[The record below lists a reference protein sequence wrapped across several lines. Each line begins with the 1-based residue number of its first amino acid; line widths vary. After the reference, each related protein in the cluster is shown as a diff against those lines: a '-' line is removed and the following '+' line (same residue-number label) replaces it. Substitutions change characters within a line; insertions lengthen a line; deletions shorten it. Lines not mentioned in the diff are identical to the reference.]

1 MTLGD
6 EEFLARARST
16 CTHKAAYVSRA
27 EGKTFLRNHGYAGS
41 LYKCAICNHYHHT
54 KYDRCRAK
62 AFSKRL
68 KGLLA
73 NSI

>member
-1 MTLGD
+1 MSLGD

-16 CTHKAAYVSRA
+16 CAHKAAYVTRA
-27 EGKTFLRNHGYAGS
+27 EGKTFLRNHGYTGS
-41 LYKCAICNHYHHT
+41 LYKCAFCNHYHHT

-68 KGLLA
+68 KSLL
-73 NSI
+73 SKR